1 MARWVLP
8 AAAGVVA
15 SATGVAI
22 NVATDAAGDPWAWA
36 AVVLLTVLG
45 VVLTVRM
52 QQPARPRPPAPPSA
66 QPAPQPAPRPSRPE
80 PSVHNSVTGTVH
92 GGVVQA
98 GNVGSVTIDSST
110 AVTQHAVAR
119 DGGTVYQAG
128 RDVNPNR

>member
-1 MARWVLP
+1 MLP

-15 SATGVAI
+15 SATGVAV
-22 NVATDAAGDPWAWA
+22 NMATDAAGDPWAWA
-36 AVVLLTVLG
+36 AVVLLTLLG
-45 VVLTVRM
+45 VALTVRM
-52 QQPARPRPPAPPSA
+52 QRPAE
-66 QPAPQPAPRPSRPE
+66 PQPAPRPSPPG